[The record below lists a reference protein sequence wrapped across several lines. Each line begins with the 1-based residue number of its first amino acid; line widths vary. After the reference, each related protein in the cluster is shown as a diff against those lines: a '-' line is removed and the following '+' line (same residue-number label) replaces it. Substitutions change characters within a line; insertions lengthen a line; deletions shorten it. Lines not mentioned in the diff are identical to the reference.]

1 MTTSAGQRQV
11 GITQREVGQVVGEAG
26 LVESGDVAVTPVVLR
41 VATAT
46 LSGARCEHA
55 AVIARLA
62 ANVLCNVFVAAQT
75 KRGLTLTIGSVMAG
89 STILLDPGVR
99 LGDRAGHD
107 QCLEGS
113 SVQRVGTQR
122 D

>member
-11 GITQREVGQVVGEAG
+11 GITQCEVGQVVGEAG
-26 LVESGDVAVTPVVLR
+26 LVESRDVRVTPVVLR

-46 LSGARCEHA
+46 LPGARGQHA
-55 AVIARLA
+55 AVVTGFA
-62 ANVLCNVFVAAQT
+62 ANVLRNFLVAAQT
-75 KRGLTLTIGSVMAG
+75 ERGLTLTIGSVMAG
-89 STILLDPGVR
+89 GTILLDPGVR
-99 LGDRAGHD
+99 LGDWARHD

-113 SVQRVGTQR
+113 GVQPVGTQR